1 MNNIENTLL
10 SLIKKSQFGI
20 EDTINWNEVDMNALY
35 EEAINQS
42 VIGIIASEIPSKYT
56 NKKFVDAQYRQKR
69 SYILYCHAQDELK
82 QVLDDANIPF
92 IILKGNAAAINYAD
106 STCRMMG
113 DIDIL
118 VPQDLYDKTKDLL
131 SSAGYEKGYDNGR
144 HCGFKKD
151 KISIEVHHHF
161 SHFEDYD
168 FENYII
174 EGLDSREVAIVDGH
188 EFPMLPKLA
197 NGLVLL
203 DHFRRHLQSSVGL
216 RQTIDWMM
224 YVYRNLDDAFWNNE
238 FKAILEE
245 KGLVTL
251 AVTLTRMCQLFLGLP
266 DTITWCIDAD
276 DRNAEWLFELII
288 SAGNF
293 GRKNKKGYL
302 VERVSVGIKREG
314 LFHLL
319 QRIGEKTWSAYQKH
333 HWLKP
338 FCWIYQFFRFAI
350 KFIKSGRNPAQF
362 KDDIARCDERY
373 ELLKTLKV
381 FQ

>member
-1 MNNIENTLL
+1 MNIEEAALL
-10 SLIKKSQFGI
+10 SLIKKSQFGV
-20 EDTINWNEVDMNALY
+20 EDTINWADVDMNALY
-35 EEAINQS
+35 NEAFDQS
-42 VIGIIASEIPSKYT
+42 LLGIIASEIPDKYIT
-56 NKKFVDAQYRQKR
+56 QKFIDAKYRQKS

-82 QVLDDANIPF
+82 HVLDSADIPF
-92 IILKGNAAAINYAD
+92 VILKGNASAISYAD
-106 STCRMMG
+106 PTCRMMG

-118 VPQDLYDKTKDLL
+118 VPQNLYEKTQDVL

-151 KISIEVHHHF
+151 KTSCEVHHHF
-161 SHFEDYD
+161 SHFEEYD

-174 EGLDSREVAIVDGH
+174 EGLNSREVAIVDGH

-197 NGLVLL
+197 NGIVLL

-238 FKAILEE
+238 FKAIMEE

-251 AVTLTRMCQLFLGLP
+251 AVTLTRMCQIYLGLP
-266 DTITWCIDAD
+266 DNISWCKDAD
-276 DRNAEWLFELII
+276 DSTAEWLFELIF
-288 SAGNF
+288 SVGNF

-319 QRIGEKTWSAYQKH
+319 QRVGEKTWSAYQKH

-338 FCWIYQFFRFAI
+338 FCWIYQGFRFAK
-350 KFIKSGRNPAQF
+350 KFFKAGRTPSQF
-362 KDDIARCDERY
+362 KDDMFRCDERY
-373 ELLKTLKV
+373 ELLKALKI
-381 FQ
+381 F

>member
-1 MNNIENTLL
+1 MNIEVATLL
-10 SLIKKSQFGI
+10 SLIKKSQFGV
-20 EDTINWNEVDMNALY
+20 EDTIKWADVDMNALY
-35 EEAINQS
+35 EEALNQS
-42 VIGIIASEIPSKYT
+42 VLSIVANEIPEEYIT
-56 NKKFVDAQYRQKR
+56 KKFVDAKYRQKS
-69 SYILYCHAQDELK
+69 SYILYGHSQDELK
-82 QVLDDANIPF
+82 HVLDSADIPF
-92 IILKGNAAAINYAD
+92 VILKGNASAISYSD
-106 STCRMMG
+106 PTCRMMG

-118 VPQDLYDKTKDLL
+118 VPQELYEKTKDIL

-151 KISIEVHHHF
+151 KTSIELHHHF

-188 EFPMLPKLA
+188 EFPILPKLA
-197 NGLVLL
+197 NGIVLL

-224 YVYRNLDDAFWNNE
+224 YVYRNLDDDYWNNE
-238 FKAILEE
+238 FKDIMEE
-245 KGLVTL
+245 KGLVKF
-251 AVTLTRMCQLFLGLP
+251 AVTLTRMCQLYLGLP
-266 DTITWCIDAD
+266 DTINWCKEAD
-276 DRNAEWLFELII
+276 DNNAEWLFELII

-319 QRIGEKTWSAYQKH
+319 QRVGEKTWSAYLKH

-338 FCWIYQFFRFAI
+338 FCWIYQSFRFAI
-350 KFIKSGRNPAQF
+350 KFIKSRRNPAQF

-373 ELLKTLKV
+373 ELLKTLGI
-381 FQ
+381 F

>member
-1 MNNIENTLL
+1 MSIEEAALL
-10 SLIKKSQFGI
+10 SLIKKSQFGV
-20 EDTINWNEVDMNALY
+20 EDTINWADVDMNALY
-35 EEAINQS
+35 DEALNQS
-42 VIGIIASEIPSKYT
+42 VLGVVANEIPEEYITK
-56 NKKFVDAQYRQKR
+56 NFVDAKYRQKS

-82 QVLDDANIPF
+82 KVLDDACIPF
-92 IILKGNAAAINYAD
+92 IILKGNASAISYAD
-106 STCRMMG
+106 PTCRMMG

-118 VPQDLYDKTKDLL
+118 VPQELHDKTKDVL
-131 SSAGYEKGYDNGR
+131 SAAGYEKGDDNGR

-151 KISIEVHHHF
+151 KTSIEVHHHF
-161 SHFEDYD
+161 SHFEEYD

-238 FKAILEE
+238 FKAIMEE

-251 AVTLTRMCQLFLGLP
+251 AVTLTRMCQIYLGLP
-266 DTITWCIDAD
+266 NNITWCKDAD
-276 DRNAEWLFELII
+276 NSTAKWLFELII

-293 GRKNKKGYL
+293 GRKNKKGHI
-302 VERVSVGIKREG
+302 VERVSVKIKRDG

-319 QRIGEKTWSAYQKH
+319 QRVGESTWTAYQKH
-333 HWLKP
+333 HWLRP
-338 FCWIYQFFRFAI
+338 FCWIYQSFRFA
-350 KFIKSGRNPAQF
+350 KSFIKLGRTPSQI
-362 KDDIARCDERY
+362 KDDIYRCDERY
-373 ELLKTLKV
+373 ELLKALNI
-381 FQ
+381 F